1 MVFWAF
7 RAMWRRSPL
16 PPPRHPGAAMS
27 TTPTPPV
34 SHGSAPSRMTWMD
47 AMRGFAVLLVMF
59 THTYTMPQG
68 LDATFSSVA
77 FANVVQ
83 VFQSWRMPML
93 VFLSGVLL
101 PRSVS
106 KPLGTYYR
114 GKAERILWPF
124 LVWMVVLALAT
135 GKPGSLLSVEFWR
148 GGAWHLWFLWVLM
161 LCYLIGPVIRRVP
174 ALVVA
179 AVLFVLLLEFVSG
192 PRDWVR
198 PLYWGVYFFLGAA
211 SARLLPRIRTAPA
224 ALGVIAVILMVLTV
238 TATRTGALVVAE
250 RQPWS
255 VFAALPGI
263 LVVLW
268 LGPRL
273 PRLPFLEFCGR
284 RSMVLYVAHMPVLI
298 LAVAAFRDL
307 AAVRPVDFYVAIAS
321 FTFLVPLALALGY
334 RRVRWLFEFPTAGR
348 VRARPRTRATVPG
361 AADAVPAQTAEPAS
375 TTAPLPAAE
384 PAAGAPARVRAPR
397 RRPRHPGIPATPA
410 LSNVTEGL
418 SRVRKSP

>member
-1 MVFWAF
+1 
-7 RAMWRRSPL
+7 
-16 PPPRHPGAAMS
+16 MS

-34 SHGSAPSRMTWMD
+34 SHGSTPSRMTWMD

-68 LDATFSSVA
+68 LDAAFSSVA
-77 FANVVQ
+77 FANVAQ

-135 GKPGSLLSVEFWR
+135 GRPGSLLSVEFWR

-179 AVLFVLLLEFVSG
+179 VVLFVLLLEFVSG
-192 PRDWVR
+192 PRHWVR

-348 VRARPRTRATVPG
+348 VRARPRTRASAPE
-361 AADAVPAQTAEPAS
+361 AADAVPARTAEPAP
-375 TTAPLPAAE
+375 TTAPLSVVE
-384 PAAGAPARVRAPR
+384 PASEPQPTAGPVPATDPVADAPVRVRVPR
-397 RRPRHPGIPATPA
+397 PRPRHAD
-410 LSNVTEGL
+410 
-418 SRVRKSP
+418 

>member
-1 MVFWAF
+1 
-7 RAMWRRSPL
+7 
-16 PPPRHPGAAMS
+16 MS

-34 SHGSAPSRMTWMD
+34 SHGSTPSRMTWMD

-68 LDATFSSVA
+68 LDAAFSSVA
-77 FANVVQ
+77 FANVAQ

-179 AVLFVLLLEFVSG
+179 VVLFVLLLEFVSG
-192 PRDWVR
+192 PRHWVR

-348 VRARPRTRATVPG
+348 VRARPRTRVSASE
-361 AADAVPAQTAEPAS
+361 AADAVPAQTAEPAP
-375 TTAPLPAAE
+375 TTAPLSVVEPASEPQPTAGPAPATE
-384 PAAGAPARVRAPR
+384 PAADAPVRVPR
-397 RRPRHPGIPATPA
+397 PRPRHAD
-410 LSNVTEGL
+410 
-418 SRVRKSP
+418 

>member
-1 MVFWAF
+1 
-7 RAMWRRSPL
+7 
-16 PPPRHPGAAMS
+16 MS

-34 SHGSAPSRMTWMD
+34 SLGSTPSRMTWMD

-68 LDATFSSVA
+68 LDAAFSSVA
-77 FANVVQ
+77 FANVAQ

-135 GKPGSLLSVEFWR
+135 GRPGSLLSVEFWR

-179 AVLFVLLLEFVSG
+179 VVLFVLLLEFVSG
-192 PRDWVR
+192 PRHWVR

-307 AAVRPVDFYVAIAS
+307 AAVRPVDFYLAIAS

-348 VRARPRTRATVPG
+348 VRARPRTRVSASE
-361 AADAVPAQTAEPAS
+361 AADAVPAQTAEPAP
-375 TTAPLPAAE
+375 TTAPLSVVEPASEPQPTAGPAPATE
-384 PAAGAPARVRAPR
+384 PAADAPVRVPR
-397 RRPRHPGIPATPA
+397 PRPRHAD
-410 LSNVTEGL
+410 
-418 SRVRKSP
+418 

>member
-1 MVFWAF
+1 
-7 RAMWRRSPL
+7 
-16 PPPRHPGAAMS
+16 MS

-34 SHGSAPSRMTWMD
+34 SHGSTPSRMTWMD

-68 LDATFSSVA
+68 LDAAFSSVA
-77 FANVVQ
+77 FANVAQ

-135 GKPGSLLSVEFWR
+135 GRPGSLLSVEFWR

-179 AVLFVLLLEFVSG
+179 VVLFVLLLEFVSG
-192 PRDWVR
+192 PRHWVR

-348 VRARPRTRATVPG
+348 VRARPRTRVSASE
-361 AADAVPAQTAEPAS
+361 AADAVPAQTAEPAP
-375 TTAPLPAAE
+375 TTAPLSVVEPASEPQPTAGPAPATE
-384 PAAGAPARVRAPR
+384 PAADAPVRVPR
-397 RRPRHPGIPATPA
+397 PRPRHAD
-410 LSNVTEGL
+410 
-418 SRVRKSP
+418 

>member
-1 MVFWAF
+1 
-7 RAMWRRSPL
+7 
-16 PPPRHPGAAMS
+16 MS

-34 SHGSAPSRMTWMD
+34 SHGSTPSRMTWMD

-68 LDATFSSVA
+68 LDAAFSSVA
-77 FANVVQ
+77 FANVAQ

-93 VFLSGVLL
+93 MFLSGVLL

-135 GKPGSLLSVEFWR
+135 GGPGSLLSIEFWR

-179 AVLFVLLLEFVSG
+179 VVLFVLLLEFVSG
-192 PRDWVR
+192 PRHWVR

-211 SARLLPRIRTAPA
+211 SARLLPRIRTSPA

-238 TATRTGALVVAE
+238 TATRAGALVVAE

-348 VRARPRTRATVPG
+348 VRARPRTRASAPEAADTVP
-361 AADAVPAQTAEPAS
+361 ARTAEPAP
-375 TTAPLPAAE
+375 TTAPLSVVEPAPEPQPTAGPAPATE
-384 PAAGAPARVRAPR
+384 PAADAPVRVRVPR
-397 RRPRHPGIPATPA
+397 PRPRHAD
-410 LSNVTEGL
+410 
-418 SRVRKSP
+418 

>member
-1 MVFWAF
+1 
-7 RAMWRRSPL
+7 
-16 PPPRHPGAAMS
+16 MS

-34 SHGSAPSRMTWMD
+34 SHGSTPSRMTWMD

-59 THTYTMPQG
+59 AHTYTMPQG
-68 LDATFSSVA
+68 LDAAFSSVA
-77 FANVVQ
+77 FANVAQ

-124 LVWMVVLALAT
+124 VVWMVVLALAT
-135 GKPGSLLSVEFWR
+135 GRPGSLLSGEFWR

-179 AVLFVLLLEFVSG
+179 VVLFVLLLEFVSG

-348 VRARPRTRATVPG
+348 VRARPRTRVSASE
-361 AADAVPAQTAEPAS
+361 AADAVPAQTAEPAP
-375 TTAPLPAAE
+375 TTAPLSVVEPASEPQPTAGPAPATE
-384 PAAGAPARVRAPR
+384 PAADAPVRVPR
-397 RRPRHPGIPATPA
+397 PRPRHAD
-410 LSNVTEGL
+410 
-418 SRVRKSP
+418 

>member
-1 MVFWAF
+1 
-7 RAMWRRSPL
+7 
-16 PPPRHPGAAMS
+16 
-27 TTPTPPV
+27 
-34 SHGSAPSRMTWMD
+34 MD

-375 TTAPLPAAE
+375 TTAPLPVVEPASPPQPAAGPTPAAE
-384 PAAGAPARVRAPR
+384 PASDAPAQVPR
-397 RRPRHPGIPATPA
+397 PRPRHAD
-410 LSNVTEGL
+410 
-418 SRVRKSP
+418 